1 MTTYVLTYDLNKED
15 RLADHKPL
23 IDELKRLGAHRYQAS
38 AWLAN
43 LKNTPSQVHAHFTKL
58 MDSNDSLWV
67 SEFTKNYMGTELKPG
82 TVLWLQNNQ
91 PAR

>member
-1 MTTYVLTYDLNKED
+1 MIFTLTYDLNKEKTS
-15 RLADHKPL
+15 ADYKPL
-23 IDELKRLGAHRYQAS
+23 IDELQRLGAHRFQAS

-43 LKNTPSQVHAHFTKL
+43 LNNTAQEVHDHFKRL

-67 SEFTKNYMGTELKPG
+67 SEFTGVHYYSGARSGTNQ
-82 TVLWLQNNQ
+82 WLSANR